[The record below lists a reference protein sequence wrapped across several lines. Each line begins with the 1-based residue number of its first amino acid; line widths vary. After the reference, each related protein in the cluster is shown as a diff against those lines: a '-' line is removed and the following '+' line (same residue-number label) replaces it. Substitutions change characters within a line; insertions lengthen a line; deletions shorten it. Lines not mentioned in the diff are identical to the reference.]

1 MHPEEKRKKRR
12 EEIGSFLPAQPRA
25 HVSKVHFIRF
35 QVLDTNGANI
45 LFLISIYHIGKI
57 FSTNFGKIL
66 RKSPNGTENPPCL
79 WCFYPYGTAFC
90 TTCFYGGKY
99 AGNRTKSGAPGRA
112 HRFFQ
117 AE

>member
-1 MHPEEKRKKRR
+1 MHPEEKRKKRK

-35 QVLDTNGANI
+35 QVPDTNGANI

-66 RKSPNGTENPPCL
+66 RKSPNGTENPPA
-79 WCFYPYGTAFC
+79 FGVFIHTA
-90 TTCFYGGKY
+90 
-99 AGNRTKSGAPGRA
+99 R
-112 HRFFQ
+112 RFAQHAFTG
-117 AE
+117 